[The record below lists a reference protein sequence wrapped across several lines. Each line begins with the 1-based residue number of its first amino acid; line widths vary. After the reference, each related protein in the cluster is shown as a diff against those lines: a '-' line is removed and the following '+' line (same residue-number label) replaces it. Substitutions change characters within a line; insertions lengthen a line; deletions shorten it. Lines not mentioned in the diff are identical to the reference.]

1 MNYCGIDVAN
11 VTSAVCII
19 DGQGKVLRQVSIAT
33 DVGDLAEALS
43 GFGRLRVM
51 IEASPLAEWVATQVE
66 AMGHEPVLVDARA
79 AKHLVSSAK
88 KTDARDAY
96 TLAQMGRSGW
106 YTAVHRKSAAAR
118 LLRSRLQGRQALLR
132 TAKASAASIRGLLR
146 AHGIRVGR
154 VAEGAFASRVRQLV
168 GETVAELT
176 ETIEALLAVWQQS
189 RAAAVALERA
199 LRREGRQDAVRRRL
213 QGVPGVGPLVSSV
226 YQATIDDPRR
236 FETARQVADY
246 VGLAPRV
253 YQSGELDKRG
263 RISREGDTL
272 LRWHLVEA
280 AHVLLTRGPDCALK
294 RWGLALAQR
303 KGASKAKVA
312 VARKL
317 AVLLWRLWRRDE
329 DFQAW
334 PESAGVAAG

>member
-11 VTSAVCII
+11 ETSAICII
-19 DGQGKVLRQVSIAT
+19 DTQGEVLRRVSIKT
-33 DVGDLAEALS
+33 ETGDLAEALS
-43 GFGRLRVM
+43 GCGRLQVM

-66 AMGHEPVLVDARA
+66 DMEHEPVLVDARA

-88 KTDARDAY
+88 KTDARDAH

-118 LLRSRLQGRQALLR
+118 MLRSRLQGRQALLR

-154 VAEGAFASRVRQLV
+154 VAEGAFASRVRELVSVGAAQLS
-168 GETVAELT
+168 
-176 ETIEALLAVWQQS
+176 ETIEALLVVWQHS
-189 RAAAVALERA
+189 RTAAAQLERA
-199 LRREGRQDAVRRRL
+199 LRRESRQDPVCRHL
-213 QGVPGVGPLVSSV
+213 QSVPGVGVLVSSV
-226 YQATIDDPRR
+226 YRATIDDPRR
-236 FETARQVADY
+236 FATPRQVADY

-253 YQSGELDKRG
+253 YQSGEIDKRG

-280 AHVLLTRGPDCALK
+280 AHVLLTRAPDCALK

-317 AVLLWRLWRRDE
+317 AVLLWRLWRRGE

-334 PESAGVAAG
+334 PEPAGAAVG